1 MRFGQGAQFGRAT
14 SGAVPLP
21 PPPPPDP
28 LFYANAYA
36 GFAAGTTANNVTIAS
51 AGVAGPSGSG
61 IADATRMTATGT
73 GGAAGI
79 SWDGPA
85 GGLRIVA
92 RVKQD
97 TADRCFL
104 HIDYAPSSWGY
115 QSVFFD
121 LTTMT
126 KEYDFWAYGIDPLG
140 VAGTITDL
148 GGGWAQIAVKGTGEA
163 GIATLGLVANSAG
176 DNPVA
181 GQAILVADFAVYA
194 HP

>member
-1 MRFGQGAQFGRAT
+1 MRFGQAAQFGRAT
-14 SGAVPLP
+14 SGTAP
-21 PPPPPDP
+21 PPPPPPVP
-28 LFYANAYA
+28 LFYADTYA
-36 GFAAGTTANNVTIAS
+36 EFGAGMTANNVTIAS

-61 IADATRMTATGT
+61 IADVTRITATGA

-85 GGLRIVA
+85 GGMSIVA

-97 TADRCFL
+97 TAAWCFL

-126 KEYDFWAYGIDPLG
+126 KGYDFWAYEIDPLG

-148 GGGWAQIAVKGTGEA
+148 SGGWAQITVKGTGEA

-176 DNPVA
+176 DNPSA
-181 GQAILVADFAVYA
+181 GQAILVADFAVYE